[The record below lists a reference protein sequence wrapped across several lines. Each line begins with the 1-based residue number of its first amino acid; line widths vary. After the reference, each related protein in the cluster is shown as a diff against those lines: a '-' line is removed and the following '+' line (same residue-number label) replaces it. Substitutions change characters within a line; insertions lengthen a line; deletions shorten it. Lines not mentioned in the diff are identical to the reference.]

1 MSVDSTAIIEAVASH
16 AMAAGSAGGYFDQV
30 NQYEPKSKPGLGLAA
45 AIWVQDLRPVPAYS
59 GLHISSARLLLNV
72 RIYSNMLQEPQDM
85 IDPKM
90 MEAADALM
98 AAYSGDFTL
107 DGMDLHIDLLGSAG
121 ESLGGAAGYVNID
134 NAIFRIFTITVPVIV
149 KDVYEQVA

>member
-16 AMAAGSAGGYFDQV
+16 AMASGYFDAV
-30 NQYEPKSKPGLGLAA
+30 NQYEPKSKPGFGLAA
-45 AIWVQDLRPVPAYS
+45 AVWVQSLAPVPAHS

-72 RIYSNMLQEPQDM
+72 RVYSNMLQEPQDM

-90 MEAADALM
+90 MEAVDALM

-107 DGMDLHIDLLGSAG
+107 DGMDLFIDLLGRAG
-121 ESLGGAAGYVNID
+121 EPLGGAAGYVDID
-134 NAIFRIFTITVPVIV
+134 KTLFRIFTITVPVIV
-149 KDVYEQVA
+149 NDAYEQVA

>member
-16 AMAAGSAGGYFDQV
+16 AMAAGYFDQV

-85 IDPKM
+85 IDPNM
-90 MEAADALM
+90 MVAADALM
-98 AAYSGDFTL
+98 AAYSADFTL
-107 DGMDLHIDLLGSAG
+107 DGMDLHIDLLGQGG
-121 ESLGGAAGYVNID
+121 ESLGGQAGYVNID

-149 KDVYEQVA
+149 HDCYEQVA